1 MSMRLFYSITATV
14 TNLMSTT
21 TMRSS
26 KVKHTSKSSQLTQE
40 YQVPILT
47 LYRSKH
53 LTLSTISWVLTRRNK
68 LNGSIFNITR
78 VTSLVAATTITLWI
92 LSSYQVKILWTTNV
106 LSIICSTL
114 WVTSEVSLTVWNGL
128 ALLYCSHLLT
138 MIQYL
143 WFQRDYLKCL
153 EKPSSLK

>member
-78 VTSLVAATTITLWI
+78 VTPLVAATTITLWI
-92 LSSYQVKILWTTNV
+92 LSSYQVKTLWTTNV

-128 ALLYCSHLLT
+128 ALLYCSHLFPMT
-138 MIQYL
+138 QSL

-153 EKPSSLK
+153 EKLSKLT